1 MAVVNILML
10 VVSSC
15 FVFLLLQP
23 WWATAIGSVCGSA
36 GNYTANGTYQSNLV
50 SLSRTLPDNTSSSPQ
65 LFATAT
71 SGQAGAPDAVYALAL
86 CRSDMAFNSNLAGC
100 SACITGAFQYAQQS
114 CPNGKA
120 AAMYDDNYALGFSAP
135 SSEQGSPTGAPC
147 SSPGTI

>member
-15 FVFLLLQP
+15 FVFLLQQP

-50 SLSRTLPDNTSSSPQ
+50 SMSRTLPGNTSSSPQ

-71 SGQAGAPDAVYALAL
+71 SGQAVTLG
-86 CRSDMAFNSNLAGC
+86 FKNKTE
-100 SACITGAFQYAQQS
+100 CITICMPG
-114 CPNGKA
+114 
-120 AAMYDDNYALGFSAP
+120 L
-135 SSEQGSPTGAPC
+135 SSIHIVTS
-147 SSPGTI
+147 